1 MRKGG
6 IGGAKTQK
14 SGEAFESHTLTAL
27 ISSLEIGGYTV
38 NSLRK
43 GSGTSPRGMTL
54 ENKEGNKIELYFKAA
69 VHKDFFQPRGVL
81 TEKYFSARL
90 EPDTAIFSEKTNT
103 LTIIEKKQ
111 QSGAGSVA
119 EKLQTCDYNMMY
131 YSTLCEPI
139 GVKVDLIWQLGS
151 YFVDQKEN
159 LRSVFEYML
168 LKGSRYY
175 FLDIPIK
182 DLKI

>member
-27 ISSLEIGGYTV
+27 ISSLKIGGYTL

-103 LTIIEKKQ
+103 LTIIEK
-111 QSGAGSVA
+111 SNNL
-119 EKLQTCDYNMMY
+119 EL
-131 YSTLCEPI
+131 
-139 GVKVDLIWQLGS
+139 DLS
-151 YFVDQKEN
+151 
-159 LRSVFEYML
+159 
-168 LKGSRYY
+168 LKNCKHVT
-175 FLDIPIK
+175 IK
-182 DLKI
+182 

>member
-27 ISSLEIGGYTV
+27 ISSLKIGGYTV

-111 QSGAGSVA
+111 QTGSGSVA
-119 EKLQTCDYNMMY
+119 
-131 YSTLCEPI
+131 
-139 GVKVDLIWQLGS
+139 VW
-151 YFVDQKEN
+151 
-159 LRSVFEYML
+159 R
-168 LKGSRYY
+168 
-175 FLDIPIK
+175 
-182 DLKI
+182 

>member
-1 MRKGG
+1 MQKGG

-27 ISSLEIGGYTV
+27 ISSLKIGGYTV

-119 EKLQTCDYNMMY
+119 EKLQTCDYKMMY
-131 YSTLCEPI
+131 YSTLCGPI

>member
-6 IGGAKTQK
+6 TGGEKTQK

-27 ISSLEIGGYTV
+27 ISSLKIGGYTL

-119 EKLQTCDYNMMY
+119 EKLQTCDYKMMY

-175 FLDIPIK
+175 FLDIPVK

>member
-1 MRKGG
+1 MRRDG

-14 SGEAFESHTLTAL
+14 AGEAFESRTLTAL
-27 ISSLEIGGYTV
+27 ISSLKIGGYTV
-38 NSLRK
+38 KSLRK
-43 GSGTSPRGMTL
+43 GSGTSPRGITF
-54 ENKEGNKIELYFKAA
+54 KIKDKSIVEMYFKAA

-90 EPDTAIFSEKTNT
+90 EPDTAIYSEKTNT

-111 QSGAGSVA
+111 QEGPGSVA
-119 EKLQTCDYNMMY
+119 EKLQTCDYKMMY

-139 GVKVDLIWQLGS
+139 AVKVDLIWQLGS
-151 YFVDQKEN
+151 YFVDQKES

-168 LKGSRYY
+168 SKGSRYY

-182 DLKI
+182 ELKI

>member
-6 IGGAKTQK
+6 TGGEKTQK

-27 ISSLEIGGYTV
+27 ISSLKIGGYTV

-119 EKLQTCDYNMMY
+119 EKLQTCDYKMMY

>member
-14 SGEAFESHTLTAL
+14 SGEVFESHTLTAL
-27 ISSLEIGGYTV
+27 ISSLKIGGYTV

-43 GSGTSPRGMTL
+43 GSGTSPRGITL
-54 ENKEGNKIELYFKAA
+54 ENKEGDKIELYFKAA

-119 EKLQTCDYNMMY
+119 EKLQTCDYKMMY

-182 DLKI
+182 ELKI

>member
-27 ISSLEIGGYTV
+27 ISSLKIGGYTV

-119 EKLQTCDYNMMY
+119 EKLQTCDYKMMY

-175 FLDIPIK
+175 FLEMPVN

>member
-14 SGEAFESHTLTAL
+14 AGEDFESHTLTNL
-27 ISSLEIGGYTV
+27 INSLELGGYKV
-38 NSLRK
+38 EAVRK
-43 GSGTSPRGMTL
+43 GSGAAPRGITL
-54 ENKEGNKIELYFKAA
+54 VNIDGSKIEMYFKAA

-119 EKLQTCDYNMMY
+119 EKLQTCDYKMMY

-151 YFVDQKEN
+151 YFVGQRDN

-168 LKGSRYY
+168 SKGSRYY
-175 FLDIPIK
+175 FLDIPVK